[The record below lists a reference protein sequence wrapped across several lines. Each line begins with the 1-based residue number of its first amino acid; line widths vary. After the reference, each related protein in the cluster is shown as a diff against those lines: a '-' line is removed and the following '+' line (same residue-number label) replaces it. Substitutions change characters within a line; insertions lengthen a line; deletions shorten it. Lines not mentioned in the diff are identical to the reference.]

1 MQVEV
6 LQEGGRTKPPA
17 KRLHPTTITTTE
29 KSPKQQC
36 LEQQTASCDKTKDFA
51 EFDLSFLGPNENSR
65 PKADNQSV
73 ADAINLN
80 SILSGLTK
88 NLCKNDKDSSTTVS
102 GVAAQEVRDKNTV
115 TSEARSLSPPQL
127 STQPV
132 VEVQAS
138 RSAIKGSVLTTPKKN
153 VTRTPSKVDPTAE
166 GFRDQVIPFEAQW
179 FGGDVSTTC
188 SHIRFQGI
196 ILTVDFC
203 PTK

>member
-1 MQVEV
+1 MEV

-65 PKADNQSV
+65 PKTDSQSV

-88 NLCKNDKDSSTTVS
+88 NLCKNDKESSTTVS
-102 GVAAQEVRDKNTV
+102 GVAANKARDKNTA
-115 TSEARSLSPPQL
+115 TSEARSITPPQL

-138 RSAIKGSVLTTPKKN
+138 RSAIKGSESILSVLTTPKKN

-179 FGGDVSTTC
+179 FGGDVSTA
-188 SHIRFQGI
+188 
-196 ILTVDFC
+196 
-203 PTK
+203 